1 MKTKRPVRKP
11 DLAELLDQKRTGEGA
26 SLAVLSLL
34 SPVLTV
40 FLRHAG
46 CTFCREALSDIA
58 QQRGQIEA
66 NGTRIVL
73 VYHGDVTAAET
84 LIRQNGLEGLD
95 TIYDADLTL
104 YEAFGLRK
112 GGLRQLAGPKVAV
125 RGFIAGAIR
134 GHGIGAIGGD
144 PAQMPGVF
152 LLHRC
157 SVVRA
162 FRHGSAADRPDYT
175 RLARFSETEPEP
187 TSVQSDRNELH

>member
-1 MKTKRPVRKP
+1 MKIKRPVRRP
-11 DLAELLDQKRTGEGA
+11 DLAELLDQKRTAGGA

-58 QQRGQIEA
+58 EQRRQIEA

-73 VYHGDVTAAET
+73 VYHGDIPAAEA

-125 RGFIAGAIR
+125 RGLIAGAIR

-152 LLHRC
+152 LIHRC

-162 FRHGSAADRPDYT
+162 FRHDSAADRPDYT
-175 RLARFSETEPEP
+175 LLARFSETEPKAA
-187 TSVQSDRNELH
+187 SVQPDGNDIH